1 MSDLIRRLTLRHLRL
16 LVMLG
21 ELGSVTRTAQLLH
34 ITQPAVSKA
43 IRDLRDIL
51 HDPLFEPT
59 PDGLAW
65 TPAGKAALQ
74 RAGAILRNVE
84 DLERDT
90 ARRGRAGDTPLGLGL
105 TRIAEAVVATA
116 LPHALAE
123 RGVRVSLRHGTR
135 EQMHSELAAKSIHVA
150 FGRCDAGF
158 RLPDFEYHPLYAES
172 YAIVCGRHH
181 PLAGRTASL
190 EELAGQTWVLPPPGT
205 FAHHLVEQAFLAENL
220 TPPAPGIV
228 STLGPGDV
236 RLVETQ
242 PLLALAPRS
251 EARRLEEAGTVSC
264 VEGLTLPPQQIGA
277 ILLRAGERHPACEL
291 AIRMLRAGPG
301 EAWTRPA

>member
-21 ELGSVTRTAQLLH
+21 ELGSVTRTARLLH

-65 TPAGKAALQ
+65 TAAGKAALQ
-74 RAGAILRNVE
+74 RARAILRNVE
-84 DLERDT
+84 DLERET
-90 ARRGRAGDTPLGLGL
+90 AHRGQAARSPLALGT
-105 TRIAEAVVATA
+105 TRIAEAAVATA
-116 LPHALAE
+116 LPYSLAE
-123 RGVRVSLRHGTR
+123 RGVRISLRHGTR

-158 RLPDFEYHPLYAES
+158 RLPDFEYHPLYSES
-172 YAIVCGRHH
+172 YAVVCGRHH
-181 PLAGRTASL
+181 PLAGRNASL
-190 EELAGQTWVLPPPGT
+190 EELSGQTWVLPPPGT

-220 TPPAPGIV
+220 APPESTIV
-228 STLGPGDV
+228 STLGPGDI

-242 PLLALAPRS
+242 PVLALAPRS
-251 EARRLEEAGTVSC
+251 EALRLAEEGAICC
-264 VEGLTLPPQQIGA
+264 VDGLALPPQQIGA
-277 ILLRAGERHPACEL
+277 ILLRTGERHPACEL
-291 AIRMLRAGPG
+291 AIRMLRDRTGAPRAAAG
-301 EAWTRPA
+301 